1 MRQGKQN
8 ASQATKI
15 LNGYKGSDASDKPVK
30 IFHRAFFHNK
40 IMFGIERRKEMKL
53 FGEKFA
59 LVLALVAVLAMAGS
73 ALAADI
79 YVSATGNDSAGD
91 GTAENPYATV
101 AKAVEVANGN
111 GEQDMIHVGEG
122 EFTVK
127 NVAITTPIKL
137 IGTGADKTTFTAEL
151 TSQYTDYML
160 CLGNAGSY
168 GADISGS
175 EVSGISFECTTTV
188 AQTPMIYLTG
198 KGSEG
203 NNIVI
208 KDCSFVGK
216 PDGTATTAI
225 AISTPYSNDI
235 QYVTVSGNKIQNAAY
250 GMYFNSIQNAEITG
264 NEISDTKYNAI
275 NIANDNASYAPS
287 NITIA
292 DNTLNNIAMVD
303 YDDPTYASGI
313 NVGTTNTTTDINVTD
328 NVINMAE
335 GKQDNA
341 LNGDSINKGAQVTTP
356 DGDNVYFSTLTEAVQ
371 SDKSANSTITLLSE
385 PTEEEKNLEI
395 GNGIKIANA
404 DEYNYEPNYVE
415 TTPAAPAHSGGGG
428 GGCSAGFGAL
438 ALLAAVPLLFRKKK

>member
-53 FGEKFA
+53 FGKKFA

-292 DNTLNNIAMVD
+292 DNTMTNISTEEN
-303 YDDPTYASGI
+303 YNEPLYASGI
-313 NVGTTNTTTDINVTD
+313 NVGGHPDEFNVT
-328 NVINMAE
+328 NNTINMAT
-335 GKQDNA
+335 GKQSLA

-385 PTEEEKNLEI
+385 PTKEEKNLEI

-404 DEYNYEPNYVE
+404 DKYNYEPNYVE
-415 TTPAAPAHSGGGG
+415 NAPAAPAHSGGGS

>member
-1 MRQGKQN
+1 
-8 ASQATKI
+8 
-15 LNGYKGSDASDKPVK
+15 
-30 IFHRAFFHNK
+30 
-40 IMFGIERRKEMKL
+40 MKL
-53 FGEKFA
+53 FGKKFA

-264 NEISDTKYNAI
+264 NEISDTKYNATRYLRV
-275 NIANDNASYAPS
+275 NASYAPS

-341 LNGDSINKGAQVTTP
+341 LNGDIAQVAQVTVT
-356 DGDNVYFSTLTEAVQ
+356 DSEGNESNVYFATLSDTVT
-371 SDKSANSTITLLSE
+371 SDKTTDGSKITLLSE
-385 PTEEEKNLEI
+385 PTGEDAQTVIDKNVTI
-395 GNGIKIANA
+395 DATNA
-404 DEYNYEPNYVE
+404 PNYTPVAADGGE
-415 TTPAAPAHSGGGG
+415 VIKNDDGTFTVKAPATPAAPAHSGGGS

-438 ALLAAVPLLFRKKK
+438 ALLAAVPLLFRRKK

>member
-53 FGEKFA
+53 FGKKFA
-59 LVLALVAVLAMAGS
+59 LVLALAAVLAMASS

-188 AQTPMIYLTG
+188 VQTPMIYLTG

-341 LNGDSINKGAQVTTP
+341 LNGESIDKGAQVVTP
-356 DGDNVYFSTLTEAVQ
+356 EGNNVYFSTLTEAVQ
-371 SDKSANSTITLLSE
+371 SNKTVAGSEVTLLSE
-385 PTEEEKNLEI
+385 PTDEEKAMEVPDSI
-395 GNGIKIANA
+395 TITNA
-404 DEYNYEPNYVE
+404 DKYKYEPNYVAA
-415 TTPAAPAHSGGGG
+415 TPTHSGG

-438 ALLAAVPLLFRKKK
+438 ALLAAVPLMFRRKK

>member
-53 FGEKFA
+53 FGKKFA

-335 GKQDNA
+335 SKQDNA

-385 PTEEEKNLEI
+385 PTEEEKTLEI